1 MSASQFSVEAAA
13 ALSEGH
19 TARRDNRLEDAR
31 AAYTRA
37 VSLARYSDDTATLA
51 ETVKYLGKIER
62 DLGEVD
68 ASLRHYQEA
77 AALVRTLNHPLNIA
91 HTIRHIAD
99 ILREK
104 GEPDRAAPYYDEA
117 LILYRRNP
125 KAPPLDLA
133 NALRGLALNK
143 ADLGDKPA
151 AIQIWQ
157 EASALYKQVNI
168 PAGIAESEHQI
179 TLLRDVN

>member
-13 ALSEGH
+13 ALSKGH
-19 TARRDNRLEDAR
+19 AARRENRLEDAR

-37 VSLARYSDDTATLA
+37 VNLARNSGDTAMLA

-62 DLGEVD
+62 DLGEID

-77 AALVRTLNHPLNIA
+77 AALIRTLNHPLNVA

-104 GEPDRAAPYYDEA
+104 GEPEHAAPYYDEA
-117 LILYRRNP
+117 LILYRRHP

-157 EASALYKQVNI
+157 EAATLYQQVNV
-168 PAGIAESEHQI
+168 PAGVAESERQI
-179 TLLRDVN
+179 ALLTSL